1 MRYTLFCVFSL
12 VLICSCN
19 RFGNV
24 KSQSEKDSVMAV
36 MELQDT
42 PVISEAMLRSIPV
55 DKSLKIK
62 YIPRKIYF
70 NKDTLYQQNRWLQE
84 GKELLEL
91 GVYEGAAIALRC
103 ASGYKSGEASYLL
116 GRMYRFGQ
124 GVRLNRITSDSLLY
138 CSARYGYAPGII
150 WQNSEEGV
158 FMPGDEGIVRGEYP
172 GGDSVLW
179 NYMGQQSSLL
189 LNGGAIERHGRVVLI
204 LEKDGSIRYV
214 KMTKNPDD
222 LRGTIENEVFI
233 DIIDEIFK
241 NMPKWKPAIWQG
253 QPVRCLL
260 ALPVPVWL

>member
-1 MRYTLFCVFSL
+1 MRRTLFCIFSF

-19 RFGNV
+19 RFGNI
-24 KSQSEKDSVMAV
+24 KSQSEKDNVMAV
-36 MELQDT
+36 EALQDT

-70 NKDTLYQQNRWLQE
+70 NKDTLLQQNRWLQE

-91 GVYEGAAIALRC
+91 GVYDGAAIALRC
-103 ASGYKSGEASYLL
+103 ASGYKSGEACYLL

-158 FMPGDEGIVRGEYP
+158 FVPGDEGLTEAEFP
-172 GGDSVLW
+172 GGDKGLIDYLQEEKRKAFADSRGMI
-179 NYMGQQSSLL
+179 NFQ
-189 LNGGAIERHGRVVLI
+189 GRVYVSAI
-204 LEKDGSIRYV
+204 IEKDGTVKYV
-214 KMTKNPDD
+214 KVLKNMTFQD
-222 LRGTIENEVFI
+222 IES
-233 DIIDEIFK
+233 DIEDMFK
-241 NMPKWKPAIWQG
+241 NMPEWKPATFKG
-253 QPVRCLL
+253 QPVRCFFEY
-260 ALPVPVWL
+260 PVIIRLGD